1 MKRVTM
7 AWIKM
12 ISEEDAEGKLA
23 DLYKKYRVRD
33 SGMMDHILK
42 IHSLDPPTM
51 ESHIQMYKQLMF
63 GPSELSRKERE
74 MIAVVVSVENS
85 CHY

>member
-1 MKRVTM
+1 M

-12 ISEEDAEGKLA
+12 IPEEEARGKLA
-23 DLYKKYRVRD
+23 DLYQQYKSRE

>member
-1 MKRVTM
+1 M
-7 AWIKM
+7 AWIKV
-12 ISEEDAEGKLA
+12 IPEEEAEGKLA
-23 DLYKKYRVRD
+23 DLYKKYKSRD

-42 IHSLDPPTM
+42 IHSLDPPSM
-51 ESHIQMYKQLMF
+51 ETHYQMYRDLMF
-63 GPSELSRKERE
+63 GPSELSRTERE

>member
-1 MKRVTM
+1 
-7 AWIKM
+7 M
-12 ISEEDAEGKLA
+12 ISEKEADGKLA
-23 DLYKKYRVRD
+23 ELYKKYR
-33 SGMMDHILK
+33 SKEHGIMDHILK
-42 IHSLDPPTM
+42 IHSLDPPSM
-51 ESHIQMYKQLMF
+51 ETHIQMYKGLMF

>member
-1 MKRVTM
+1 M

-23 DLYKKYRVRD
+23 DLYNKYRSRD
-33 SGMMDHILK
+33 SGRMDHILK

>member
-1 MKRVTM
+1 M

-23 DLYKKYRVRD
+23 ELYERYRSKE
-33 SGMMDHILK
+33 SGVMDHILK

>member
-1 MKRVTM
+1 M

-12 ISEEDAEGKLA
+12 IPEEEAEGKLA
-23 DLYKKYRVRD
+23 ELYQKYRSKE

-42 IHSLDPPTM
+42 IHSLDPPSM
-51 ESHIQMYKQLMF
+51 ESHIRMYKELMF

-74 MIAVVVSVENS
+74 TIAVVVSVENS

>member
-1 MKRVTM
+1 MM

-12 ISEEDAEGKLA
+12 VTEEEAEGELA
-23 DLYKKYRVRD
+23 DLYKKYRSRE

-51 ESHIQMYKQLMF
+51 VTHIQMYRNLMF

>member
-1 MKRVTM
+1 M

-12 ISEEDAEGKLA
+12 IPEREADGILA
-23 DLYKKYRVRD
+23 DLYKKYK
-33 SGMMDHILK
+33 STETGMIDHILK
-42 IHSLDPPTM
+42 IHSLDPPSM
-51 ESHIQMYKQLMF
+51 ETHFQMYRGLMF

>member
-1 MKRVTM
+1 M
-7 AWIKM
+7 AWINM
-12 ISEEDAEGKLA
+12 IHEEEADGELA
-23 DLYKKYRVRD
+23 DLYKKYRSRE

-51 ESHIQMYKQLMF
+51 ETHIQMYRGLMF

>member
-1 MKRVTM
+1 M

-12 ISEEDAEGKLA
+12 IPEAEAKGDLA
-23 DLYKKYRVRD
+23 NLYKKFRSRE
-33 SGMMDHILK
+33 SGVMDHILK

-51 ESHIQMYKQLMF
+51 ETHIQMYRGLMF